1 MGNCDKLYIGF
12 REFVDNDRLKDYDAE
27 FFDKKKHTYKFMIP
41 FIYKYV
47 ALDDFKKK
55 IIFKKN
61 PKLLYLF
68 NINLNKLLIKEP
80 KWVQETKLVQP
91 THNIKFLFRQSDY

>member
-1 MGNCDKLYIGF
+1 MGDCDKLYIGF
-12 REFVDNDRLKDYDAE
+12 REFVDNDRLKDYDTE

-47 ALDDFKKK
+47 IIDDWKKK
-55 IIFKKN
+55 FIFKNN

-80 KWVQETKLVQP
+80 KWVKQLKEAKC
-91 THNIKFLFRQSDY
+91 S